1 MIKKLF
7 LILFLL
13 STFLPDFAQSKE
25 VRFGQVGKLP
35 RQDQA
40 MQRFREN
47 RFGQFIHWG
56 LFSIPAGVWNEKVYP
71 GASEFLKGAAG
82 ISTGEW
88 AKLKDQ
94 FNPVDYNPQQW
105 AKYAKQMGVK
115 YATLTTKHHEGFC
128 LWPSRYTDFDME
140 STPGKRDLVGEFV
153 KAYNDEGIDVYL
165 YYSVLDWHHPDW
177 RYRLNTKDDS
187 VAFDRFKIFVKN
199 QLTELIERYPTVK
212 GFWFDGTWDESWKKN
227 GQFSYE
233 LEKELKALSPGLIVN
248 SRFRA
253 DEHGARHF
261 DSNGVLMGD
270 YESGYE
276 RRLPSPYDKIVPT
289 RDWEAVMTIPENL
302 WGYHAHW
309 DGHIKTT
316 NELIEMLARC
326 VALNG
331 NFLLNFGP
339 KADGTYRKEE
349 ICFFKQIGKWMDI
362 NGKSI
367 YKCGYAGLERQDW
380 GYYTAKRNSDTVN
393 MIVFNVPVNKTLWV
407 KLSPDMKIAS
417 AKFTGFSG
425 KIRIEETVK
434 GEFFLHIPTRK
445 YNEPF
450 VIEIRLIPRDGKS
463 NYYMAPLI

>member
-1 MIKKLF
+1 MIKKSLLVLLFTSLF
-7 LILFLL
+7 L
-13 STFLPDFAQSKE
+13 TGFAQQKN
-25 VRFGQVGKLP
+25 VRYGQLDILP
-35 RQDQA
+35 RQDKA
-40 MQRFREN
+40 MQQFREN

-56 LFSIPAGVWNEKVYP
+56 LFSIPGGVWKGKVYP
-71 GASEFLKGAAG
+71 GASEFLKGSAK
-82 ISTGEW
+82 ISTEEW
-88 AKLKDQ
+88 AQLKNQ
-94 FNPVDYNPQQW
+94 FNPVGYVPEQW
-105 AKYAKQMGVK
+105 AKDAKKMGVK

-128 LWPSRYTDFDME
+128 LWPSRYTDFDMDA
-140 STPGKRDLVGEFV
+140 TPGKRDLVGEFV

-165 YYSVLDWHHPDW
+165 YYSVLDWHHTDW
-177 RYRLNTKDDS
+177 RYQLKNSEDS
-187 VAFDRFKIFVKN
+187 IAFDRFKIFVRN
-199 QLTELIERYPTVK
+199 QLAELLERYPTIK

-253 DEHGARHF
+253 DEYGARHF

-276 RRLPSPYDKIVPT
+276 RRLPSPYDKVAPT

-302 WGYHAHW
+302 WGYHSHW
-309 DGHIKTT
+309 DGHIKTPV
-316 NELIEMLARC
+316 ELIEMLVRC

-339 KADGTYRKEE
+339 KPDGAYRKEE
-349 ICFFKQIGKWMDI
+349 VNLFKQIGKWMDKHG
-362 NGKSI
+362 NAI

-380 GYYTAKRNSDTVN
+380 GYYTAKKDCDTVN
-393 MIVFNVPVNKTLWV
+393 MVVFNVPVNKTLRV
-407 KLSPDMKIAS
+407 KLAPNMKIPAANFS
-417 AKFTGFSG
+417 GLSG
-425 KIRIEETVK
+425 KIRIEESVK
-434 GEFFLHIPTRK
+434 GEFFLHLPKRN

-450 VIEIRLIPRDGKS
+450 VVKIRVSASDGKS